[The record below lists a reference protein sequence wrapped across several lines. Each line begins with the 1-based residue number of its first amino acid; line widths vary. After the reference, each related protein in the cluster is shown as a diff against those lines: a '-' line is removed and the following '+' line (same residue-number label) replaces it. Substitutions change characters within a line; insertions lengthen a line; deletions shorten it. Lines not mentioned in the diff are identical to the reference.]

1 MRQNKTRETDSLI
14 EEERAVR
21 KEFGKS
27 FDFQMAIKRKPV
39 IEAFWSNFDLDNKS
53 FLDVGSGH
61 PVIPAILTAM
71 NPTVHFDCVDIS
83 PDFEKEALACVSAL
97 GGGADRL
104 RLITA
109 DFYDIGELSERK
121 ILNSRYDYILL
132 AESLHHS
139 LRKKE
144 LLAILV
150 ALMDA
155 RSQMILVEPVLPIFG
170 RRKAYLESAGAREM
184 GYIEQPVSMT
194 QYMSAIRGAGLKA
207 VSMDYDTSRED
218 LVPSLKRRMTP
229 KFLYRLY
236 RRRIRPMY
244 ASTNFIF
251 VCRLDR

>member
-1 MRQNKTRETDSLI
+1 MRRNKTRETDSLI
-14 EEERAVR
+14 EAERRVR

-27 FDFQMAIKRKPV
+27 FDFPMAKKRMPV
-39 IEAFWSNFDLDNKS
+39 IEAFWSKFDLDNKS

-61 PVIPAILTAM
+61 PIIPAILTTM

-83 PDFEKEALACVSAL
+83 PDFEEEASACVRAF
-97 GGGADRL
+97 GGDADRL

-121 ILNSRYDYILL
+121 ILQNRYDYILL

-139 LRKKE
+139 LRKME
-144 LLAILV
+144 LLTILV
-150 ALMDA
+150 ALMDE
-155 RSQMILVEPVLPIFG
+155 SSKMILIEPVLPIFG
-170 RRKAYLESAGAREM
+170 RRKAYLESADAREM

-194 QYMSAIRGAGLKA
+194 QYMSAIRSAGLKT
-207 VSMDYDTSRED
+207 VFMDYDTSRED
-218 LVPSLKRRMTP
+218 LAPSLKRRMTP

-244 ASTNFIF
+244 ALTNFIF